1 MITLLERLSSEIAVS
16 GCEKS
21 LSALI
26 KKEIEPYCDRVY
38 TDKIGNLIAEKK
50 GKKESKNKVLVA
62 AHVDEVG
69 FIITDITESGLL
81 RFETVGGIDARLLP
95 AKNVTICT
103 KNGLVNGV
111 VGIVPMHLLKG
122 DEKKAVKDADSFY
135 IDIGV
140 FSKTKAQALVCLGD
154 VGVLDGEFK
163 ELGNGKII
171 SRALDNRCGCSV
183 LINLLKCDAEYDFT
197 AVFTVQEEIGCRG
210 AQVTAQNLKPDVSL
224 ILDTTT
230 ACDINGIPDDSTVCS
245 LGNGGVVSFMDKGCL
260 YDRELYSLLLDCA
273 KESSIS
279 AQTKRAV
286 AGANDSSSIHK
297 AAGGVRC
304 ASLCVPC
311 RYLHSGICMIDKKDL
326 QSTLELA
333 SKVLPRLCSL

>member
-1 MITLLERLSSEIAVS
+1 MKKLLERLSGEIAVS
-16 GCEKS
+16 GREK
-21 LSALI
+21 ALAAMI
-26 KKEIEPYCDRVY
+26 KEEIEPYCSRVY
-38 TDKIGNLIAEKK
+38 FDKIGNLIAEKK
-50 GKKESKNKVLVA
+50 GKKAAKNAVLVA

-69 FIITDITESGLL
+69 FIITDITSDGLL
-81 RFETVGGIDARLLP
+81 RFETVGGIDSRLLS
-95 AKNVTICT
+95 AKNVTIDG
-103 KNGLVNGV
+103 KNGRFFGV
-111 VGIVPMHLLKG
+111 IGLVPMHLLEGEAKN
-122 DEKKAVKDADSFY
+122 AVKSADALY

-140 FSKTKAQALVCLGD
+140 SSKEEAQERVCLGD

-163 ELGNGKII
+163 EIGGGKIV

-183 LINLLKCDAEYDFT
+183 LIELLKSDAEYDFT

-210 AQVTAQNLKPDVSL
+210 AQVAAQSLNPDIAL

-230 ACDINGIPDDSTVCS
+230 ACDISDIPEDSTVCN
-245 LGNGGVVSFMDKGCL
+245 LGLGGVVSFMDRGCL

-273 KESSIS
+273 AENSIS
-279 AQTKRAV
+279 AQSKRAV

-304 ASLCVPC
+304 ASLCLPC

-326 QSTLELA
+326 QSTFDLA
-333 SKVLPRLCSL
+333 LKVLPRLCSL